1 MGLQLA
7 VVLALMVN
15 TIVVQK
21 LAFNVQLIVQH
32 VHQIHLIVDHA
43 VPLVV

>member
-1 MGLQLA
+1 MVLQLA

-15 TIVVQK
+15 TIAVQE
-21 LAFNVQLIVQH
+21 LASNVQLIVQH
-32 VHQIHLIVDHA
+32 VHQTHLIVAHA